1 MIVGETVEEMRIGDP
16 CDCIARVPE
25 FDPDYDDPEFTN
37 FHCVRDHVTE
47 FGVPDRLGK
56 RQRCAHTRLGEWGC
70 RYCGISPCPGGR
82 YLSMCP
88 DRLTAKGQFRGDV
101 APRGSWMVE
110 WRD

>member
-1 MIVGETVEEMRIGDP
+1 MALLYAHEVGCCEVIVGETVEEMRIGDP

-56 RQRCAHTRLGEWGC
+56 RCSGAHTRG
-70 RYCGISPCPGGR
+70 SV
-82 YLSMCP
+82 S
-88 DRLTAKGQFRGDV
+88 GDAV
-101 APRGSWMVE
+101 IAAYRHALAGAIY
-110 WRD
+110 RCALIA